1 MIKTLQNTLKQ
12 DRERYSVPKSV
23 QDTIPIR
30 RLWQD
35 GVFQFGSKYSKT
47 LRFSDINYAIAS
59 KEDKTAMFLRYS
71 ELLNALDTG
80 STTKITINNKRLNR
94 RNFEEEILIPTRG
107 DYLDGGRAEYNA
119 MLLDKVTDS
128 TNSVVQERYIT
139 VSAHKKN
146 IEEARTFFS
155 RTVNDIT
162 SRLSHMDSHC
172 EELDAVERLRVLHDF
187 YRVGEEMQFQLDL
200 RACMKSGRSC
210 KDAVCPDSME
220 FKKDHFVMGEKF
232 GRVLFLKEYASYI
245 KDSMIQELTSLDRSL
260 MLSIDIIPVPTDE
273 AVREMQNRLLGVETN
288 VTNWQRRQNNNNN
301 FSAVVPY
308 DLEQQRKETREML
321 DDLTTRDQ
329 RMMFAVVTLVHLA
342 DSKEELDS
350 DTETFQSMVRKHLCQ
365 LTTLNWQQA
374 EGLVTALPLGVRRI
388 DALRTLTTE
397 ALAVLMPFKAQEI
410 RDRGGVYYGQNVISK
425 NLIVADRRQLL
436 NGNGFVLGVSG
447 SGKSFT
453 AKREMVALALS
464 TEDDILV
471 IDPEAEYRPLIE
483 GLGGQVINIS
493 ATSPNHINAMDMEQG
508 YGDGENPVVL
518 KSEFLLSLCEQ
529 LIGAGKLS
537 AKEKSIIDR
546 CTAQVY
552 HDYIRGG
559 YQGETPT
566 LQDFHAE
573 LLRQPEGEARDVA
586 LAIELFTEGSLNTFA
601 KPTNVDTSARIL
613 CYDIRDLGKQL
624 LPVGMLVVLDS
635 IFNRIIR
642 NRSLGRNTW
651 VYIDEIYLLFQ
662 HEYSANFLFTLWK
675 RVRKYRACATGIS
688 QNVEDLLQSH
698 TARTMLANSEFLV
711 MLNQAATDRVKEKMA
726 LVPKEAVHRTVN
738 QGAERLRTQI
748 REVAQEGK
756 RDTFGGDQIEDRT
769 VDGSQLAARG
779 AMRLAKQ
786 VQKKQKTERQQVF
799 QQQRVSQVQINRAA
813 QEKRA
818 VQLWLNQESNQQT
831 VNIKSKEVYLS
842 QQTQTPITEVVRTEA
857 AKASGRAL
865 RAILAA
871 ARTLY
876 AALAA
881 GGMVTL
887 SILVLICLFG
897 VLAASPFG
905 IVYASE
911 DEKADLTLPSAIATL
926 NAEFSGRVEQ
936 CKEDYTG
943 QYDRVQVDASAIP
956 NWTDILAVY
965 TVKTSMDKEDP
976 VEVATMDQ
984 KKLVLLRKIC
994 EEMTPL
1000 SATLRSEGE
1009 KTVLVIQLQP
1019 KTYRQMA
1026 DEYHFDQEQ
1035 RKMLE
1040 ELIDSGL
1047 LDLFLE
1053 ANEPTEE
1060 DGPIQPG
1067 SGGYAWPL
1075 PGYTRISS
1083 PFAYRNCPYH
1093 GRELHGGID
1102 LPAPRGTS
1110 ILAAKAGVVAKST
1123 YNASYGNYVVLRHP
1137 DGTQT
1142 LYAHMSA
1149 RTVTAGQT
1157 VHQGM
1162 VIGKVGS
1169 TGNSTGNHLHFET
1182 WTSSSSGSRV
1192 NPMQYF

>member
-1 MIKTLQNTLKQ
+1 M
-12 DRERYSVPKSV
+12 
-23 QDTIPIR
+23 
-30 RLWQD
+30 
-35 GVFQFGSKYSKT
+35 
-47 LRFSDINYAIAS
+47 
-59 KEDKTAMFLRYS
+59 
-71 ELLNALDTG
+71 
-80 STTKITINNKRLNR
+80 
-94 RNFEEEILIPTRG
+94 
-107 DYLDGGRAEYNA
+107 
-119 MLLDKVTDS
+119 
-128 TNSVVQERYIT
+128 
-139 VSAHKKN
+139 
-146 IEEARTFFS
+146 
-155 RTVNDIT
+155 
-162 SRLSHMDSHC
+162 
-172 EELDAVERLRVLHDF
+172 ERLRVLHDF

-871 ARTLY
+871 ARSLY
-876 AALAA
+876 TALAA
-881 GGMVTL
+881 GGTVTL

-926 NAEFSGRVEQ
+926 NAEFSERVEQ

-943 QYDRVQVDASAIP
+943 QYDRVQVDASAIL

-965 TVKTSMDKEDP
+965 AVKTSMDKEDP

-1009 KTVLVIQLQP
+1009 KTVLVIQLQS

-1026 DEYHFDQEQ
+1026 DEYHFNQEQ

>member
-586 LAIELFTEGSLNTFA
+586 LAI
-601 KPTNVDTSARIL
+601 
-613 CYDIRDLGKQL
+613 
-624 LPVGMLVVLDS
+624 
-635 IFNRIIR
+635 
-642 NRSLGRNTW
+642 
-651 VYIDEIYLLFQ
+651 
-662 HEYSANFLFTLWK
+662 
-675 RVRKYRACATGIS
+675 
-688 QNVEDLLQSH
+688 
-698 TARTMLANSEFLV
+698 
-711 MLNQAATDRVKEKMA
+711 
-726 LVPKEAVHRTVN
+726 
-738 QGAERLRTQI
+738 
-748 REVAQEGK
+748 
-756 RDTFGGDQIEDRT
+756 
-769 VDGSQLAARG
+769 
-779 AMRLAKQ
+779 
-786 VQKKQKTERQQVF
+786 
-799 QQQRVSQVQINRAA
+799 
-813 QEKRA
+813 
-818 VQLWLNQESNQQT
+818 
-831 VNIKSKEVYLS
+831 
-842 QQTQTPITEVVRTEA
+842 
-857 AKASGRAL
+857 
-865 RAILAA
+865 
-871 ARTLY
+871 
-876 AALAA
+876 
-881 GGMVTL
+881 
-887 SILVLICLFG
+887 LVLICLFG

-926 NAEFSGRVEQ
+926 NAEFSERVEQ